1 MANGD
6 AALGM
11 VGTAM
16 TLMFGVAMIDY
27 AHRSTKDLMKQG
39 RGKGKNGKNGNNFNI
54 KYAPDFSPPKGKQPP
69 FNPFQVKF

>member
-39 RGKGKNGKNGNNFNI
+39 RGRGKGKNGNNFNI
-54 KYAPDFSPPKGKQPP
+54 KYAPDFSPPKGTKPRFDP
-69 FNPFQVKF
+69 FGVKF